1 MIQPNINAER
11 ITGPLT
17 HTGLAGTPVIKSVAY
32 QMLVTDEC
40 IEVSTA
46 GATQTLP
53 DATLVSGSKFRV
65 INSSSGIVRV
75 NTLLSQQI
83 GNLSGTNPT
92 YIDLLPEEWLDV
104 QAINGKF
111 RII

>member
-11 ITGPLT
+11 ITGSIT
-17 HTGLAGTPVIKSVAY
+17 TKGTAGTPTIKAIAY
-32 QMLVTDEC
+32 TLTVDDET
-40 IEVSTA
+40 IEVSTS

-53 DATLVSGSKFRV
+53 NATTVNGSKFRI
-65 INSSSGIVRV
+65 INASLGVVRTTSV
-75 NTLLSQQI
+75 SQI

-104 QAINGKF
+104 QAINGKY